1 MKIIVTKENADGTY
15 DDVGTNN
22 RALISG
28 YKTLKNA
35 MKFGV
40 MPFANNK
47 AIRVEIYPHG
57 NIYAECNWVMYF
69 DSNDKGLKK

>member
-1 MKIIVTKENADGTY
+1 MKIIVTQENADGSY
-15 DDVGTNN
+15 DEVGTNN
-22 RALISG
+22 RCLISG

-57 NIYAECNWVMYF
+57 NIYAECNWVIYF
-69 DSNDKGLKK
+69 DSNGKRIEK

>member
-1 MKIIVTKENADGTY
+1 MKIIVTKENVDGTY

-57 NIYAECNWVMYF
+57 NIYAECNWVIYF
-69 DSNDKGLKK
+69 DSNGKRIEK